1 MAEKVSKRKPFAFLI
16 AIAGEYVPLNA
27 EDVELTEAIVTR
39 LYIENFERESIIHIK
54 RENQVI
60 QIQIILSYCNRLY
73 S

>member
-16 AIAGEYVPLNA
+16 AVAGEYVPLKA

-39 LYIENFERESIIHIK
+39 LYIENFERDSIIHKK

-60 QIQIILSYCNRLY
+60 QIQIIQPYCNGSY